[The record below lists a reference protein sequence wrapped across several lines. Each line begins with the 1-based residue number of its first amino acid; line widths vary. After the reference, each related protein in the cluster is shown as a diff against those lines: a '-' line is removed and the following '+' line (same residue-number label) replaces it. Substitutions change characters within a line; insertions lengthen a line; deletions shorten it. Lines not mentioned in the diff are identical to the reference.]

1 MKKLSQSLLMF
12 SVFAALAMPA
22 AVGAQMLTP
31 HAPGGLKP
39 NVYWLPEFKAAE
51 AGGSLASGAYAAPQA
66 NWRLGLAL
74 APRWDLQIGLA
85 PSVSLTGGSQDRLAR
100 QRQALFGADA
110 LYLFGASDLRPFLL
124 VGLGA
129 QRELRGV
136 DGAGMRLP
144 DRSTPF
150 VNAGVGLQYRWSN
163 ALGLQADIRRVQGFG
178 RDATVGVGLRGPEN
192 TVNFGLTWSFGGSN

>member
-12 SVFAALAMPA
+12 SMFVALVIPA
-22 AVGAQMLTP
+22 AVQAQVLTP
-31 HAPGGLKP
+31 HAPSGLKP

-51 AGGSLASGAYAAPQA
+51 PGGSLASSAYAAPQT
-66 NWRLGLAL
+66 NWRMGVAL
-74 APRWDLQIGLA
+74 APRWDLQIGLS
-85 PSVSLTGGSQDRLAR
+85 PSVSPAGSTQDRLAR

-129 QRELRGV
+129 QRELRGL
-136 DGAGMRLP
+136 DDAGARMA
-144 DRSTPF
+144 DRATPF

-163 ALGLQADIRRVQGFG
+163 SFGLQADIRRVQGFG
-178 RDATVGVGLRGPEN
+178 RDASVGLGLRGPEN